1 MQDSG
6 TKYCGSVETSVV
18 YKQIC
23 LFSAWKKNH
32 VNYFFSLKKIK
43 NYLMSLFNIVYVV
56 GKIVKWQKRQVK
68 YSYKC
73 YNYAHLKFTSL
84 PLKKSC
90 YKVMKR
96 NIFSKL
102 NKGFCFLK
110 RTFFFW
116 IKTMFYI

>member
-56 GKIVKWQKRQVK
+56 GKIVKWQKKASKIQLEMLQL
-68 YSYKC
+68 C
-73 YNYAHLKFTSL
+73 
-84 PLKKSC
+84 PLKIYLITFEKKLLSNEEK
-90 YKVMKR
+90 YFFKVKQR
-96 NIFSKL
+96 
-102 NKGFCFLK
+102 FLFFEK
-110 RTFFFW
+110 NFFF
-116 IKTMFYI
+116 FG